1 MKKLLVLLL
10 ICGFITACEE
20 KKNDETN
27 LAVSE
32 QTETVDLQQTP
43 EVLFFT
49 KNMCPYCNHAA
60 AYLST
65 HYSDLPVTFIDI
77 ETSDGWKRFLE
88 TVDTLQLDTQQ
99 LGTPLIVIGK
109 QYILGWSPAEQ
120 EKLDIFLKPLLK

>member
-32 QTETVDLQQTP
+32 QIETVDLQQTP

-65 HYSDLPVTFIDI
+65 QYPDVSVSFIDI
-77 ETSDGWKRFLE
+77 ETSDGWERFLE
-88 TVDTLQLDTQQ
+88 TVDALQLNTQR
-99 LGTPLIVIGK
+99 LGTPLIVVGQ
-109 QYILGWSPAEQ
+109 QYILGWSPDE
-120 EKLDIFLKPLLK
+120 EKKLDDLLKSFLK